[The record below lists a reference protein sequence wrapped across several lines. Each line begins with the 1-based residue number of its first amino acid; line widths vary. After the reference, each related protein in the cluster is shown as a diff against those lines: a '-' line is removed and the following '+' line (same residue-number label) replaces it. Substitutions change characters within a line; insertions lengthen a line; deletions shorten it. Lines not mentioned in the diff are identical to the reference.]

1 MRLRRLRNVMDD
13 SMKLRTLDGWEIAR
27 IRVWGELS
35 HKVYWRIWP
44 EGRIRGVLHVLLVGS
59 SKGAQHTDVSSGSQR
74 NLEGSTLS

>member
-1 MRLRRLRNVMDD
+1 MDD
-13 SMKLRTLDGWEIAR
+13 SMKLRTLDGWEIAG

-59 SKGAQHTDVSSGSQR
+59 SKGAQHTDVSSGFQR
-74 NLEGSTLS
+74 NLEGLTLS